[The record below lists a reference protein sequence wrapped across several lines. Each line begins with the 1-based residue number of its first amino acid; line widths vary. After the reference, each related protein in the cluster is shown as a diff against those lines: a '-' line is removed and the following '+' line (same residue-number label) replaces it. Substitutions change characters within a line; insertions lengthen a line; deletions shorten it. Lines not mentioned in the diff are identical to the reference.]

1 MAETTLKALKN
12 EVNVIGRVKEVNLE
26 EGTTREGKENIKGNV
41 IVLVEENVN
50 GEVRSHDI
58 RVRVYSNKFKR
69 DGNINGLF
77 SGYETVMNEYKSIAD
92 TGNKHEADLVHV
104 QGSLELNEFIGQD
117 GSKHSNNQ
125 VNAKFFNR
133 ITTDDVKKR
142 KGPKAT
148 VTLEAVVE
156 SIKDSLDSEGLPSGD
171 KELSGF
177 NVDFFGSLRDNSRP
191 IVPFKAVV
199 PESLADAFDG
209 LYDVGD
215 TGKFTLKI
223 NNYAEE
229 ASADEVE
236 EVSGFGNTEELKDV
250 KRSFVNNLEVIGG
263 TEAYNNGREYDEEQ
277 ISEAKEWRK
286 KALDKL
292 EESYVPTET
301 PSNNAFGQG
310 SKKEGTKATEVS
322 DDDIDDLDELD
333 F

>member
-26 EGTTREGKENIKGNV
+26 EGTTRDGKENIKGNV

-104 QGSLELNEFIGQD
+104 QGSLELNEYISQD
-117 GSKHSNNQ
+117 GTKRSSNQ
-125 VNAKFFNR
+125 VSGKFFNR

-142 KGPKAT
+142 RGPKAVAT
-148 VTLEAVVE
+148 VEAVVE
-156 SIKDSLDSEGLPSGD
+156 GIKDELDQDGLPSGS
-171 KELSGF
+171 KKLSAF
-177 NVDFFGSLRDNSRP
+177 NVDFFGELRENSKP
-191 IVPFKAVV
+191 VIPFEAIVP
-199 PESLADAFDG
+199 ENLADAFDD
-209 LYDVGD
+209 LYDTGD
-215 TGKFTLKI
+215 TGKFSLKI

-229 ASADEVE
+229 ATEEDVQ
-236 EVSGFGNTEELKDV
+236 EVSGFGSTEGLSEV
-250 KRSFVNNLEVIGG
+250 KRNFVNNLEVIGG
-263 TEAYNNGREYDEEQ
+263 TEAYQEPRAYNDEQ
-277 ISEAKEWRK
+277 IAEAKQFRQ
-286 KALDKL
+286 KAIDAL
-292 EESYVPTET
+292 ESGYVPQET
-301 PSNNAFGQG
+301 KSDNAFGQG
-310 SKKEGTKATEVS
+310 TTTEKPVS
-322 DDDIDDLDELD
+322 EDSDGLDDLD

>member
-92 TGNKHEADLVHV
+92 VGDKKEADLVHV
-104 QGSLELNEFIGQD
+104 QGSLELNEYISQD
-117 GSKHSNNQ
+117 GTKRSSNQ

-236 EVSGFGNTEELKDV
+236 EEVSGFGNTEELKDV

-263 TEAYNNGREYDEEQ
+263 TEPYNNGREYDEEQ
-277 ISEAKEWRK
+277 ILEAKEWRK
-286 KALDKL
+286 KAIESL
-292 EESYVPTET
+292 ESGYVPTET
-301 PSNNAFGQG
+301 PSKNAFGEG
-310 SKKEGTKATEVS
+310 SKAESKEVVKDDES
-322 DDDIDDLDELD
+322 DGLDDLD

>member
-1 MAETTLKALKN
+1 MANTTLKALKN

-26 EGTTREGKENIKGNV
+26 EGTTRDGKENIKGNV

-69 DGNINGLF
+69 DGNINGLYT
-77 SGYETVMNEYKSIAD
+77 GYETVMNEYKSIAD

-229 ASADEVE
+229 ASAEEVE

-250 KRSFVNNLEVIGG
+250 KRNFVNNLEVIGG

-277 ISEAKEWRK
+277 IKEAKEWRQ

-292 EESYVPTET
+292 EEGFVPSST
-301 PSNNAFGQG
+301 PSDNAFGEG
-310 SKKEGTKATEVS
+310 SKKEGEKVVKDDES
-322 DDDIDDLDELD
+322 DGLDDLD

>member
-1 MAETTLKALKN
+1 MVETTLKALKN

-26 EGTTREGKENIKGNV
+26 EGTTRDGKENIKGNV

-69 DGNINGLF
+69 DGNVNGLF

-104 QGSLELNEFIGQD
+104 QGSLELNEYISQD
-117 GSKHSNNQ
+117 GTKRSSNQ
-125 VNAKFFNR
+125 VSAKFFNR

-148 VTLEAVVE
+148 ATLEAVVE
-156 SIKDSLDSEGLPSGD
+156 GIKDSLDSEGLPTGA
-171 KELSGF
+171 KELAGF

-229 ASADEVE
+229 ASAEEVEE

-250 KRSFVNNLEVIGG
+250 KRNFVNNLEVIGG

-277 ISEAKEWRK
+277 IKEAKEWRQ

-292 EESYVPTET
+292 EEGFIPSST
-301 PSNNAFGQG
+301 PSDNAFGEG
-310 SKKEGTKATEVS
+310 SKKEETKATEVS
-322 DDDIDDLDELD
+322 DDDLSDLD